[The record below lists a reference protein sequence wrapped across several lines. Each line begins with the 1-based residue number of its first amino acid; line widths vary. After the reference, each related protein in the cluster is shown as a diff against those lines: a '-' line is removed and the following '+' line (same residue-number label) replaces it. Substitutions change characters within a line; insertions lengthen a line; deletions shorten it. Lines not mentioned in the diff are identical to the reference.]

1 MKAHHL
7 LMLAAYPGLYVII
20 YFPLSWLGLTAAH
33 GVAMFGGFFLWLWAV
48 MKFPEHMKQEK
59 GGEKE

>member
-1 MKAHHL
+1 
-7 LMLAAYPGLYVII
+7 MLAAYPGLYVII